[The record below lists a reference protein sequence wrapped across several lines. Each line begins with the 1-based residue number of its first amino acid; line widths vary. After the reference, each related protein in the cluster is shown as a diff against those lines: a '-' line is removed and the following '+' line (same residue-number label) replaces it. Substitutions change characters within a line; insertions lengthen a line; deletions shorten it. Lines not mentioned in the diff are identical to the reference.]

1 MKKPTKQYF
10 TVITNQKLDT
20 LDMKMRLSDHD
31 EYPNQLIT
39 HKMHNGNF
47 VKVSILPYNN
57 GYKFIFEV
65 PFGTCFGSVLVS
77 LKKFGKQ
84 WIQEGGV
91 MLPQKGAF

>member
-10 TVITNQKLDT
+10 TVITNQNLDT

-31 EYPNQLIT
+31 EYPKQLHT
-39 HKMHNGNF
+39 HKLHNGDF
-47 VKVSILPYNN
+47 VKVSILPYNK

-77 LKKFGKQ
+77 LRKFGKQ
-84 WIQEGGV
+84 WIQEDYSN
-91 MLPQKGAF
+91 FNRN